1 MKLLRWAVAGASAYA
16 VYKYSIGNKA
26 KGEDVLV
33 SKEKTIA
40 ELEHGDGDTP
50 PPATD
55 PKPKPKRKPAA
66 RKPRTNAAK

>member
-40 ELEHGDGDTP
+40 ELEQGDAEAPP
-50 PPATD
+50 PPAGA
-55 PKPKPKRKPAA
+55 KPKRKSAV
-66 RKPRTNAAK
+66 RKPRTVAAK

>member
-40 ELEHGDGDTP
+40 ELEQGDTP
-50 PPATD
+50 APA
-55 PKPKPKRKPAA
+55 PKAKPKPRKKAA
-66 RKPRTNAAK
+66 QGTGKPRGTATK